1 MSDMDLNI
9 ILAALFAMRPL
20 SISFYRYAVYHQMM
34 GAILAHELIDEDDG
48 YPWDLY

>member
-1 MSDMDLNI
+1 MSMSLF
-9 ILAALFAMRPL
+9 LVGLFAMRPL
-20 SISFYRYAVYHQMM
+20 SISFYRYIVYHQMM